1 MKKFAFYLFSLLIF
15 AACQPDS
22 GNGQSNQAAL
32 TPGTTSPSDAPN
44 NTNNREP
51 VHVPA
56 STLAPMIGLWHYEAT
71 AGLKDAATRDL
82 YEGRW
87 IDLKGDQSFTSGKW
101 QEQTNSGKWEYNAES
116 KQINFF
122 YQKNEGIYDEFIV
135 QGAGGEIV
143 VFKGNTERTTRG
155 IQIKMVKYPDRPT
168 Q

>member
-1 MKKFAFYLFSLLIF
+1 MKKSAFYLFILLILV
-15 AACQPDS
+15 ACQPDT
-22 GNGQSNQAAL
+22 GNSQQAAL
-32 TPGTTSPSDAPN
+32 APSATSSPETPAAP
-44 NTNNREP
+44 TKNNREP

-71 AGLKDAATRDL
+71 AGLKDAATRDV

-101 QEQTNSGKWEYNAES
+101 QEQTNAGKWEFNAES
-116 KQINFF
+116 KLINFF
-122 YQKNEGIYDEFIV
+122 YQKSEDIFDEFIV
-135 QGAGGEIV
+135 QGIGGDIV

-155 IQIKMVKYPDRPT
+155 IQIKMVKYSDLPT